1 MTPAASRLVTLSQ
14 YFGVALILTAPF
26 AVMVGRR
33 VLRDAAARRAM
44 RAPVPEAASE
54 AKPDPLAAAV
64 AAITEASATLAA
76 GEELRVALPGPTDR
90 IPIDIRDAIVSD
102 AAARAGLEICAR
114 ADDAVICRRVDPA
127 TPAKNPG
134 ISPGGPRE

>member
-1 MTPAASRLVTLSQ
+1 MSQ

-26 AVMVGRR
+26 AVVVGRR
-33 VLRDAAARRAM
+33 VLRDVAARRAV
-44 RAPVPEAASE
+44 RAPAPEPAPRAE
-54 AKPDPLAAAV
+54 PDPLAAAV

-102 AAARAGLEICAR
+102 AVARAGLEICAR
-114 ADDAVICRRVDPA
+114 VDDEVICRRHDPA
-127 TPAKNPG
+127 TPANHPG